1 MNRHR
6 TPFVKSAWALI
17 IVLTAGIAYLQTL
30 SGAPIEGTDET
41 ATASVEDPAGLVM
54 ARIQAEIMLGIL
66 PDDLK
71 EGEVAE
77 LTQAINIG
85 TVTQRQSFIAFMI
98 ALGETKEAEETSRSL
113 QESLLKDGLTLTD
126 SQSAVQEQLDILI
139 HGGSLPEDRESLE
152 TSLGWFGKL
161 LEANPTERAAME
173 QKTKE
178 KGSTLGKVAGVLFT
192 LFALGC
198 IGLIIA
204 VVFAFSGKLQS
215 GLQSQQVQHGMYAE
229 VFAVWLFGFVVL
241 MQISSIVAELVS
253 SGSLV
258 VGMLCS
264 LVAFFLSVV
273 CLYWARIRGVSWNQL
288 KDDIGWTKGEGVL
301 KEILFGIAGYA
312 MTLPILGVG
321 VLLTLLLIFIQTYFA
336 GGSESFGGSSSGAH
350 PIILQIAE
358 GGTLIRVLVLLLAAV
373 AAPIVEETFFRGVLY
388 RQLRSWS
395 ERWGNAISILMSVAL
410 VSFIFA
416 AIHPQGWVAIPALM
430 GIAVGMN
437 LMREWRGSLL
447 PSMLVHGISNGIV
460 TSVLFLLLS

>member
-30 SGAPIEGTDET
+30 SDAPIEGTDET

-178 KGSTLGKVAGVLFT
+178 KGSTT
-192 LFALGC
+192 
-198 IGLIIA
+198 
-204 VVFAFSGKLQS
+204 
-215 GLQSQQVQHGMYAE
+215 
-229 VFAVWLFGFVVL
+229 
-241 MQISSIVAELVS
+241 VS
-253 SGSLV
+253 L
-258 VGMLCS
+258 
-264 LVAFFLSVV
+264 
-273 CLYWARIRGVSWNQL
+273 R
-288 KDDIGWTKGEGVL
+288 
-301 KEILFGIAGYA
+301 
-312 MTLPILGVG
+312 
-321 VLLTLLLIFIQTYFA
+321 
-336 GGSESFGGSSSGAH
+336 
-350 PIILQIAE
+350 
-358 GGTLIRVLVLLLAAV
+358 AA
-373 AAPIVEETFFRGVLY
+373 
-388 RQLRSWS
+388 
-395 ERWGNAISILMSVAL
+395 
-410 VSFIFA
+410 
-416 AIHPQGWVAIPALM
+416 
-430 GIAVGMN
+430 
-437 LMREWRGSLL
+437 
-447 PSMLVHGISNGIV
+447 
-460 TSVLFLLLS
+460 